1 MTKKRLIIAFIIII
15 KMGVG
20 TTTSLAQ
27 VGSRIRIYGQV
38 IDRSNKTP
46 LHFVNVFLANTTIGA
61 ATDEQGRFSI
71 VNVPLGNYELIASM
85 VGYELYTRQLELTTP
100 QDKEYLIRLESKP
113 YEAPELEV
121 SAPFPHEWRQNLKR
135 FRREFL
141 GNSKNAFHCKI
152 LNSEIIDFN
161 LDIRSGTLKAS
172 ASEPIQIENKDL
184 GYLVHCHLMDYL
196 SETDGN
202 VRYVCKSRFET
213 LTPEDDKELN
223 RWEENRRES
232 YRGSHRHL
240 FRSLFLG
247 EAQKEGFRLSIVDF
261 RGGREH
267 LYSPTVSDH
276 DLLSPI
282 DTTNARELS
291 FSKYLKIIYIREEES
306 REFNPSPTRAPRQTS
321 WIRMDPS
328 FTVMIDERGYVI
340 PSFAINTYG
349 YLAWERFAETLP
361 MDYKPEDN

>member
-1 MTKKRLIIAFIIII
+1 MIKKRFFIVLIITFQ
-15 KMGVG
+15 MGIFA
-20 TTTSLAQ
+20 TTSASQ
-27 VGSRIRIYGQV
+27 NPRIRIRGQV
-38 IDRSNKTP
+38 IDNSNKTP

-85 VGYELYTRQLELTTP
+85 VGYELFTRQLELTTP
-100 QDKEYLIRLESKP
+100 EDQEYLIRLEPKP
-113 YEAPELEV
+113 YEAPGLEV

-135 FRREFL
+135 FKREFL
-141 GNSKNAFHCKI
+141 GKSKNASHCEI
-152 LNSEIIDFN
+152 LNPEVLDFDLQLN
-161 LDIRSGTLKAS
+161 TGTLKAL
-172 ASEPIQIENKDL
+172 ASEPIQIENRDL

-202 VRYVCKSRFET
+202 VRYVCKSRFEP
-213 LTPEDDKELN
+213 LTPEDDKALD
-223 RWEENRRES
+223 RWKENRLES

-261 RGGREH
+261 RGGSEH
-267 LYSPTVSDH
+267 LYSPTVSDD

-291 FSKYLKIIYIREEES
+291 FSKYLKIIYIREEEP

-321 WIRMDPS
+321 WLRMDPS
-328 FTVMIDERGYVI
+328 FNVMIDEQGYVS

-361 MDYKPEDN
+361 MDYTPEDN